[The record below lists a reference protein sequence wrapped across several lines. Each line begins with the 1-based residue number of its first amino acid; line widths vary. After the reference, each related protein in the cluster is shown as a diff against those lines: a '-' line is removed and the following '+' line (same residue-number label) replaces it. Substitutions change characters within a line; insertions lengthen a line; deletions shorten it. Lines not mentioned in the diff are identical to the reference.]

1 MKLVPA
7 LSTPLTPTLAV
18 ALLLAAAQTAS
29 AHPAPYAHKHVQAPS
44 AEVVVIQEAP
54 RKRVVKKVIYRPA
67 PPTTVI
73 ISEPAPQVET
83 VVVTAAPPPVVVHAP
98 APTVVRRSR
107 VVVSPRTFPRDSES
121 ISIGLRGT
129 GLALEGTKLGVS
141 TDENMVMGGAGVVLR
156 GRFGK
161 HFGAEL
167 SADIVGGSNESVAQM
182 SVPVMAALTYHFLP
196 HSRFQPYI
204 AGGGGV
210 HFTQLDYLGGTYRHE
225 LIEGAAQLGVGVE
238 LFITDDISLVG
249 DVRGTAVFKSI
260 DSQAQV
266 RQDCLSQ
273 IGGMSGFCDGLNTV
287 NPNDKVDI
295 GAAFHLGANIHF

>member
-7 LSTPLTPTLAV
+7 LSTPLTPVLAL
-18 ALLLAAAQTAS
+18 ALVLAAAQTAG

-44 AEVVVIQEAP
+44 AEVVIIKKKA

-67 PPTTVI
+67 PPTTVVVT
-73 ISEPAPQVET
+73 EPAPVVET
-83 VVVTAAPPPVVVHAP
+83 IVVTPQPQPVVVHTP
-98 APTVVRRSR
+98 APTVTRRVRVAPR
-107 VVVSPRTFPRDSES
+107 PRTFPRDSES
-121 ISIGLRGT
+121 ISIGLRGS

-141 TDENMVMGGAGVVLR
+141 SDENMVMGGAGAVLR

-167 SADIVGGSNESVAQM
+167 TVDVVGGSNDQVAQM

-196 HSRFQPYI
+196 HSRFQPYL
-204 AGGGGV
+204 AGGAGV

-225 LIEGAAQLGVGVE
+225 LVEAAAQLGVGVE
-238 LFITDDISLVG
+238 LFLTDDISLTG
-249 DVRGTAVFKSI
+249 DVRGTAVFKNI

-287 NPNDKVDI
+287 NPNDKVDV
-295 GAAFHLGANIHF
+295 GAQFHLGANIHF